1 MYYSVHNFVHKRADW
16 ARSPDEGCVNRIYRA
31 ALQNYRV
38 KKYSG
43 KV

>member
-1 MYYSVHNFVHKRADW
+1 MYHKRADW

-31 ALQNYRV
+31 TLQLYRV

-43 KV
+43 RD